1 MLDSISAVSA
11 LKVTRER
18 FLVKTAALKAAAGVP
33 TDDLTLAA
41 LISAAQ
47 CSSQQQIMESGNGG
61 GGGEEGL
68 MDKLGCSLALK
79 ADLMYGTTLGY

>member
-1 MLDSISAVSA
+1 MSLTFARLRLCRICI

-61 GGGEEGL
+61 GGGGGA
-68 MDKLGCSLALK
+68 DGQARKSSDAL
-79 ADLMYGTTLGY
+79 

>member
-1 MLDSISAVSA
+1 M
-11 LKVTRER
+11 
-18 FLVKTAALKAAAGVP
+18 KTAALKAAAGVP

-61 GGGEEGL
+61 GGGGGA
-68 MDKLGCSLALK
+68 DGQARKSSDAL
-79 ADLMYGTTLGY
+79 